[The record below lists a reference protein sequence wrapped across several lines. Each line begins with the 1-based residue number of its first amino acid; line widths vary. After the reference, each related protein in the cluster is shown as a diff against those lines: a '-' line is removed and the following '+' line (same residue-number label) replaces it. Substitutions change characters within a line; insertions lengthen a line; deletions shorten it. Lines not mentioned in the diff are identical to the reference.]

1 MLHSRV
7 AAISV
12 KGEQYSG
19 TLINGVCGSLNQEG
33 VVACVLVHGDTRAM
47 VSVAGNNVMTL
58 RFFPKAAAAAISRP
72 YSSYGRDFRATAHAV
87 FGTVM
92 QHAHREPSPLIRP
105 PRVDPR
111 KVRSKW
117 Q

>member
-1 MLHSRV
+1 
-7 AAISV
+7 
-12 KGEQYSG
+12 
-19 TLINGVCGSLNQEG
+19 
-33 VVACVLVHGDTRAM
+33 
-47 VSVAGNNVMTL
+47 
-58 RFFPKAAAAAISRP
+58 
-72 YSSYGRDFRATAHAV
+72 
-87 FGTVM
+87 M